1 MKTMGSIGQSRGRSN
16 QSTWEQNSSCVQSK
30 VAKFLGSTMV
40 NGQRRFVIEYADR
53 ESLQEANS
61 ELMDLYKY
69 SIISHSES
77 SIDQQFIM

>member
-16 QSTWEQNSSCVQSK
+16 QPTWEQNSSCVQNR
-30 VAKFLGSTMV
+30 VEKFLGSTMV
-40 NGQRRFVIEYADR
+40 NGQRSFVIEYADR

-77 SIDQQFIM
+77 SIDQQFVM